1 MKGEMAD
8 VCAKMIRTLSIKS
21 MMRIG
26 ASQKRLRT
34 FKKNQSSLM
43 VDALDILFSYVRI
56 AVGIVSSPTQNQ
68 GDDAS
73 NFLLSGQPF
82 APGGP
87 CPAA

>member
-1 MKGEMAD
+1 MNGEMAE
-8 VCAKMIRTLSIKS
+8 VCAKMIRMLSSNSI
-21 MMRIG
+21 MRIG
-26 ASQKRLRT
+26 ASQNRLRT

-43 VDALDILFSYVRI
+43 VDVLDILLSYVRTV
-56 AVGIVSSPTQNQ
+56 AGIVSSPTQNQ

-73 NFLLSGQPF
+73 NFLQSGQPF